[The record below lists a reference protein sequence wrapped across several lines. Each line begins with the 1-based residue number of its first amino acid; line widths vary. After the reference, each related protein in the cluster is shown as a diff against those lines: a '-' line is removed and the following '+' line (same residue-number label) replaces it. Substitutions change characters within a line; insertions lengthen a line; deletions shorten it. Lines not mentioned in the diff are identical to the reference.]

1 MQVPIT
7 RTLLSSLKHLS
18 STKRIGYKDFID
30 MSDTFYRGTGRR
42 KCSVARVIIQPGS
55 GQVKI
60 NDRTIEDFFPIEI
73 VRQEAISPLALTQL
87 VDRIDVRVN
96 VAGGGV
102 SGQAGAIRHGIARA
116 LIEYD
121 AGLRPQLKA
130 EGFLTRDARIVERKK
145 PGLKKA
151 RRAPQFSKR

>member
-1 MQVPIT
+1 
-7 RTLLSSLKHLS
+7 
-18 STKRIGYKDFID
+18 
-30 MSDTFYRGTGRR
+30 MSDKFYRGTGRR
-42 KCSVARVIIQPGS
+42 KCSVARVMIQPGS
-55 GQVKI
+55 GQVNI
-60 NDRTIEDFFPIEI
+60 NNRSIEDFFPIEI

-87 VDRIDVRVN
+87 TDRIDVRVN

-116 LIEYD
+116 LLEYD
-121 AGLRPQLKA
+121 SGLRPQLKA

>member
-1 MQVPIT
+1 
-7 RTLLSSLKHLS
+7 
-18 STKRIGYKDFID
+18 
-30 MSDTFYRGTGRR
+30 MSDKFYRGTGRR
-42 KCSVARVIIQPGS
+42 KCSVARVMIQPGS
-55 GQVKI
+55 GQVNI
-60 NDRTIEDFFPIEI
+60 NNRTIEDFFPIEI
-73 VRQEAISPLALTQL
+73 VRQEAISPLALTKL

-116 LIEYD
+116 LLEYD
-121 AGLRPQLKA
+121 SGLRPQLKA

>member
-1 MQVPIT
+1 
-7 RTLLSSLKHLS
+7 
-18 STKRIGYKDFID
+18 
-30 MSDTFYRGTGRR
+30 MSDKFYRGTGRR
-42 KCSVARVIIQPGS
+42 KCSVARVMIQPGS
-55 GQVKI
+55 GQVNI
-60 NDRTIEDFFPIEI
+60 NNRSIEDFFPIEI
-73 VRQEAISPLALTQL
+73 VRQEAISPLALTKL
-87 VDRIDVRVN
+87 TDRIDVRVN

-116 LIEYD
+116 LLEYD
-121 AGLRPQLKA
+121 SGLRPQLKA